1 MSRALGRYELLRP
14 LARGG
19 MAEVFLA
26 RRRAAGV
33 EKWLVVKRMRPERA
47 NDPRFLELFVREA
60 RLSMSLAHQNIVP
73 VFDFGRIDDQVFI
86 AMERVEGQD
95 LGSSLAKAIVPLPP
109 LLAAFIAAECCQAL
123 SYAHLRRGPDGT
135 ALGVVHRDVT
145 PRNVMLSWSGEVK
158 LTDFGIASLA
168 GDTASVIGTP
178 SYMAPE
184 QARGEQ
190 VDVRA
195 DVYAVGMVLREALTG
210 KRGRAGGEREATL
223 AAARSGELLP
233 WPEGANGELRRIA
246 DKATSAAP
254 QARYADAHAMLEELD
269 AFIVGERAANKS
281 DAPARRLA
289 DWLAATFAGER
300 DDDAGDEAIEGS
312 HLVSFLDDAGLD
324 AMGTGTERSMAATAD
339 EGPLPATDVTPLPA
353 PANAFVRFR
362 WVVVGIVGIAGIVG
376 IVGVVLAGGL
386 AIVIAKL
393 TGASS
398 SLPPRPLPVPVVSTP
413 IDAALV
419 AETALPDASVSGVA
433 QLAEVVEPDAG
444 VKRVTSRPPV
454 QLAHA
459 RELTLH
465 TVKIN
470 SSPWSYFTVD
480 ADATRHETLETIRV
494 TAGTHTI
501 HFTREITHHDVVVT
515 VPDDDAFTVTQD
527 MSR

>member
-47 NDPRFLELFVREA
+47 NDPRFLEMFVREA

-86 AMERVEGQD
+86 AMERVEGKD
-95 LGSSLAKAIVPLPP
+95 LGSSLAKSTIPLPP

-123 SYAHLRRGPDGT
+123 SYAHLRRRPDGT
-135 ALGVVHRDVT
+135 ALGIVHRDVT

-168 GDTASVIGTP
+168 GDAASVIGTP

-184 QARGEQ
+184 QARGEH

-195 DVYAVGMVLREALTG
+195 DVYAIGMVLREALTG
-210 KRGRAGGEREATL
+210 KRGRGGGEREATL

-233 WPEGANGELRRIA
+233 WPEGAHPELRRIA
-246 DKATSAAP
+246 DKATSPETAA
-254 QARYADAHAMLEELD
+254 RFADAHAMLDELD
-269 AFIVGERAANKS
+269 AFIVAERAANKS

-300 DDDAGDEAIEGS
+300 DDDAGNEAIEGS
-312 HLVSFLDDAGLD
+312 HLVSFLDDGGLD
-324 AMGTGTERSMAATAD
+324 AIGSGTERSMAATAG
-339 EGPLPATDVTPLPA
+339 EGLFPATEVTQQPA
-353 PANAFVRFR
+353 PANAFVRPR
-362 WVVVGIVGIAGIVG
+362 WVV
-376 IVGVVLAGGL
+376 VGVVLAGGL

-398 SLPPRPLPVPVVSTP
+398 SLPPPPRPLPVPVASTP
-413 IDAALV
+413 FDAALV
-419 AETALPDASVSGVA
+419 AETAPPDASVFGVA

-444 VKRVTSRPPV
+444 VKRATSRPPV

-480 ADATRHETLETIRV
+480 ADATRHETLDTIRV

-501 HFTREITHHDVVVT
+501 HFTRETIHHDVVVT

-527 MSR
+527 MNR

>member
-47 NDPRFLELFVREA
+47 NDPRFLEMFVREA

-86 AMERVEGQD
+86 AMERVEGKD
-95 LGSSLAKAIVPLPP
+95 LGSSLAKSTIPLPP

-123 SYAHLRRGPDGT
+123 SYAHLRRRPDGT
-135 ALGVVHRDVT
+135 ALGIVHRDVT

-168 GDTASVIGTP
+168 GDAASVIGTP

-184 QARGEQ
+184 QARGEH

-195 DVYAVGMVLREALTG
+195 DVYAIGMVLREALTG
-210 KRGRAGGEREATL
+210 KRGRGGGEREATL

-233 WPEGANGELRRIA
+233 WPEGAHPELRRIA
-246 DKATSAAP
+246 DKATSPETAA
-254 QARYADAHAMLEELD
+254 RFADAHAMLDELD
-269 AFIVGERAANKS
+269 AFIVAERAANKS

-300 DDDAGDEAIEGS
+300 DDDAGNEAIEGS
-312 HLVSFLDDAGLD
+312 HLVSFLDDGGLD
-324 AMGTGTERSMAATAD
+324 AIGSGTERSMAATAG
-339 EGPLPATDVTPLPA
+339 EGLFPATEVTQQPA
-353 PANAFVRFR
+353 PATPARPR
-362 WVVVGIVGIAGIVG
+362 WVVPVVVVMLVG
-376 IVGVVLAGGL
+376 GV
-386 AIVIAKL
+386 AIVIVQL
-393 TGASS
+393 TGASPS
-398 SLPPRPLPVPVVSTP
+398 SASSPVPVPVALPS

-419 AETALPDASVSGVA
+419 AEVAPADAAVVDVLESDAGMKHAKAKQPV
-433 QLAEVVEPDAG
+433 VVEP
-444 VKRVTSRPPV
+444 
-454 QLAHA
+454 A
-459 RELTLH
+459 RELPLH

-480 ADATRHETLETIRV
+480 AGPAKHETLDAIRV
-494 TAGTHTI
+494 TAGPHTI
-501 HFTREITHHDVVVT
+501 HFTRDAIHHDVAII
-515 VPDDDAFTVTQD
+515 VPDNEAFTVTQD